1 MCSCE
6 WPGRLK
12 CLATGLD
19 RSDPLFLTLSKCS
32 RKRSPNLRPD
42 PVITISCLVN
52 NVRLGFPGGHLWFLI
67 IDEATKG
74 L

>member
-6 WPGRLK
+6 WSGKLK

-19 RSDPLFLTLSKCS
+19 RSDPLFLTSSKCS

-42 PVITISCLVN
+42 SPMQSLLLSDAINDIGDCAVEMVIYLV
-52 NVRLGFPGGHLWFLI
+52 
-67 IDEATKG
+67 
-74 L
+74 

>member
-19 RSDPLFLTLSKCS
+19 RSDPLFLTSSKELMNGHVLQTS
-32 RKRSPNLRPD
+32 REQLKVTGS
-42 PVITISCLVN
+42 
-52 NVRLGFPGGHLWFLI
+52 RLEGSELLTSEFPRF
-67 IDEATKG
+67 
-74 L
+74 